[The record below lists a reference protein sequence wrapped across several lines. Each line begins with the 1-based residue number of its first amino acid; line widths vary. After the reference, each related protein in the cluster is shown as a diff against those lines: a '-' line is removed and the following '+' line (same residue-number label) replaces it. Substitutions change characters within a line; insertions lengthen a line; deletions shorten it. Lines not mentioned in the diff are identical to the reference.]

1 MKRIDYDYLG
11 DVQRFVLSTPVY
23 KLKVD
28 NETIIKE
35 LNSSVVRL
43 SDNPLDS
50 HFEDFKIDFQTSPK
64 TKELCDTI
72 DNIIIDKFSSTMN
85 VQIAG
90 NKWAHIQQPLE
101 SCNPH
106 THKPCQLSFVYYV
119 KASKNSGDF
128 VFLMDPTDDTMSISI
143 PPEDGILMLF
153 PSWIKHKVNKNLSKD
168 LRISISGNY
177 TLNEKSR

>member
-1 MKRIDYDYLG
+1 MSLSLKMMLKNLQNFTIKNRFGNKITVYLTSCVLQNYNMKRIDHDYLG

-85 VQIAG
+85 VQTA
-90 NKWAHIQQPLE
+90 
-101 SCNPH
+101 
-106 THKPCQLSFVYYV
+106 
-119 KASKNSGDF
+119 
-128 VFLMDPTDDTMSISI
+128 
-143 PPEDGILMLF
+143 
-153 PSWIKHKVNKNLSKD
+153 
-168 LRISISGNY
+168 
-177 TLNEKSR
+177 